1 MTSYQMIYTHN
12 LVLTFKT
19 PNPDFTGKTRLYT
32 LDVPVDN
39 KKEILRTPIHVE
51 SCKIKFFLP

>member
-1 MTSYQMIYTHN
+1 MIYTHN

-19 PNPDFTGKTRLYT
+19 PNPDFTGKTRHYT

-39 KKEILRTPIHVE
+39 KKRNTKNYD
-51 SCKIKFFLP
+51 SC